1 MQAIELIRAC
11 PKKTV
16 CLICRGVM
24 QAVRKSKSSD
34 IDRNILLNI
43 NIKIACKEALIS
55 KNKNDWQDKRETF
68 KVANYD
74 VLKTV

>member
-11 PKKTV
+11 PKKL

-24 QAVRKSKSSD
+24 QAMRKSKSSD

-55 KNKNDWQDKRETF
+55 KNKNDWQGRRETF

-74 VLKTV
+74 VLETV